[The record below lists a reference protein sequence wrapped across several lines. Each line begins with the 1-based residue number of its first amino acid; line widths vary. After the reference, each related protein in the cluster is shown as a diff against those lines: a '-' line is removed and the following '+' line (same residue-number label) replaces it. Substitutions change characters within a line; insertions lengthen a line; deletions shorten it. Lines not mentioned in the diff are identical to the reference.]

1 MKICKHVIVI
11 SYIGLSL
18 TLYINQPQYI
28 PVLTQE
34 AGIRVLLHRQGQ
46 VPIMEEDGFDV
57 NPGTKSGIAVRYV
70 SNMDKKFCL
79 VIQSFLLSEHVRTTL
94 NLLLTWIKE
103 IDIQFILNMNM
114 IVLGIDNLCDIH
126 VHVCSS
132 WKI

>member
-1 MKICKHVIVI
+1 MIPNHFKLSLPSVVGVSFLIPMRICKRVIVI
-11 SYIGLSL
+11 FCVGLSL

-70 SNMDKKFCL
+70 SNMGKKFC
-79 VIQSFLLSEHVRTTL
+79 
-94 NLLLTWIKE
+94 
-103 IDIQFILNMNM
+103 
-114 IVLGIDNLCDIH
+114 
-126 VHVCSS
+126 
-132 WKI
+132 

>member
-1 MKICKHVIVI
+1 MIPYHFTLNLLSGVGVIFYV
-11 SYIGLSL
+11 GLSL

-70 SNMDKKFCL
+70 SM
-79 VIQSFLLSEHVRTTL
+79 
-94 NLLLTWIKE
+94 WI
-103 IDIQFILNMNM
+103 N
-114 IVLGIDNLCDIH
+114 
-126 VHVCSS
+126 
-132 WKI
+132 